1 MNYSQLRAFHA
12 VAIYGGFSKAAAKLN
27 RTQPAISDQVRKLE
41 KEFDVLLFDRHK
53 RSVRLTDLGHRL
65 LETTRR
71 LFEMENEAM
80 QLLSESQALQLGH
93 LKIAADASLHLIQ
106 LVGEFRG
113 QYPGISISLT
123 IGNSGKVLSQLLDYE
138 ADIGVLADAPE
149 DNRFLRIT
157 LRSDPLVAFVDSK
170 HPWADRNSV
179 SLAEFAT
186 EPLVMREEGSITRCI
201 VEEELNRIG
210 VDYKLAMV
218 AEGQEATREAVAAGV
233 GVGIVSLPEFGFDP
247 RLKALKLK
255 DCDRAMTESLVC
267 LKARANLRGIHAF
280 WTVAKEHVGRRA
292 VGTGA

>member
-12 VAIYGGFSKAAAKLN
+12 VAIYGGFSKAAEKLN

-53 RSVRLTDLGHRL
+53 RSVRLTNLGHRL
-65 LETTRR
+65 LELTRR

-80 QLLSESQALQLGH
+80 QLLSQSQALKLGH

-106 LVGEFRG
+106 LVSEFRE

-123 IGNSGKVLSQLLDYE
+123 IGNSGKVLGQLLDYE
-138 ADIGVLADAPE
+138 ADIGVLANAPE

-179 SLAEFAT
+179 SLTEFAT
-186 EPLVMREEGSITRCI
+186 EPLVMREDGSITRRI

-210 VDYKLAMV
+210 VDYNLAMV
-218 AEGQEATREAVAAGV
+218 AEGQEATREAVAAGI

-267 LKARANLRGIHAF
+267 LKARANLRSIHAF
-280 WTVAKEHVGRRA
+280 WTVAKEHVRRRA

>member
-12 VAIYGGFSKAAAKLN
+12 VAIYGGFSKAAEKLN

-53 RSVRLTDLGHRL
+53 RSVRLTNLGHRL
-65 LETTRR
+65 LELTRR

-80 QLLSESQALQLGH
+80 QLLSQSQALKLGH

-106 LVGEFRG
+106 LVSEFRE

-123 IGNSGKVLSQLLDYE
+123 IGNSGKVLGQLLDYE
-138 ADIGVLADAPE
+138 ADIGVLANAPE

-179 SLAEFAT
+179 SLTEFAT
-186 EPLVMREEGSITRCI
+186 EPLVMREDGSITRRI

-210 VDYKLAMV
+210 VDYNLAMV
-218 AEGQEATREAVAAGV
+218 AEGQEATREAVAAGI

-267 LKARANLRGIHAF
+267 LKARANLRVIHAF
-280 WTVAKEHVGRRA
+280 WTVAKEHVRRRA